1 MKPFTLVGGAGVS
14 ERLWLLMLLLLLLF
28 FVDFV
33 SGCGVIDVRGAFK
46 HTTASGDAVIVV
58 DVVVVVFT

>member
-14 ERLWLLMLLLLLLF
+14 ERLWLLLLLLLLF